1 MKVHVITGGGSG
13 MGLEFAKRIKD
24 GLVIITGRTEEKLQ
38 DAIEELKDLGIKAD
52 YKTCDITKEDQVKE
66 LLEFAREKGDIVS
79 IINSA
84 GVSGAS
90 ANAELTFTIDLLGT
104 KIMTDGAL
112 EYLSEGGILVLVAS
126 MMGHAVPPNEAYD
139 KYLNDISE
147 ESVQALVQVVQG
159 DGNAAY
165 NMSKRGVLLTV
176 KNYADRFGEK
186 GLRIMSVS
194 PGIIMTPMAE
204 AAAESHPEAMD
215 FLKSITP
222 AKRTGKPEDV
232 ANMVEFLISDKASF
246 MTGSDVLVDGGLKLN
261 LAQLA
266 KLKEQQG

>member
-24 GLVIITGRTEEKLQ
+24 GLVIISGRGEEKLQ
-38 DAIEELKDLGIKAD
+38 KAVEELKAEGVNAD
-52 YKTCDITKEDQVKE
+52 YKTCDITVKDEVDDLLKYAKGKGE
-66 LLEFAREKGDIVS
+66 LMTV
-79 IINSA
+79 INSA

-90 ANAELTFTIDLLGT
+90 AKAELTFKIDLLGT
-104 KIMTDGAL
+104 KIITDSAY
-112 EYLSEGGILVLVAS
+112 EYLEKGGVLILLAS

-139 KYLNDISE
+139 KYLNEISE
-147 ESVQALVQVVQG
+147 EGVEALAQIVQG

-176 KNYADRFGEK
+176 QNNADRFGEK

-204 AAAESHPEAMD
+204 AAAESHPEAME
-215 FLKSITP
+215 FLKSVTP
-222 AKRTGKPEDV
+222 AQRTGKPEDV

-261 LAQLA
+261 LSELA
-266 KLKEQQG
+266 KLKQ